1 MGVQCVCRCARAGRS
16 LTRSLLRCHVDPT
29 ISPVELLSRRS
40 DSRPTAA
47 SRPSTSTLHLRPSR
61 QAFGCP
67 VSPPSPLAMVLAELG
82 GKISRAL
89 QTMAASSII
98 DDEVVAKL
106 TSTIAMALLQADVD
120 IRLVKQMQNN
130 IKAAC
135 AMDDTSA
142 GANKRKMVQ
151 SVSRQLRAQRCDD
164 ANESTSIRSAEADRW
179 ARRSCAAMWCGARV
193 QVQPHGS
200 RTLMLC
206 PRCHCPVASRAAALT
221 AAVSAALRP

>member
-1 MGVQCVCRCARAGRS
+1 
-16 LTRSLLRCHVDPT
+16 
-29 ISPVELLSRRS
+29 
-40 DSRPTAA
+40 
-47 SRPSTSTLHLRPSR
+47 
-61 QAFGCP
+61 
-67 VSPPSPLAMVLAELG
+67 MVLAELG

-151 SVSRQLRAQRCDD
+151 SVSRRATTQGGCERIDID
-164 ANESTSIRSAEADRW
+164 PIS
-179 ARRSCAAMWCGARV
+179 
-193 QVQPHGS
+193 
-200 RTLMLC
+200 
-206 PRCHCPVASRAAALT
+206 
-221 AAVSAALRP
+221 